1 MARFHVLQP
10 QALPEKG
17 EARLCLPTKLG
28 RSRNLQSKIRWAAHR
43 LSKLSLCALASAHL
57 LTVPTP
63 AFADCAGLDSQ
74 VKSAIASGNP
84 AALPGLADQIA
95 KDTSCDSAYVN
106 NARRAMA
113 LAYMLAGEQADGSY
127 KSEFVMGAAAIAR
140 PWQVAM
146 ALGDVKYD
154 ARDYAAAVDAYE
166 AAINDIRDAKQVP
179 KPPSRETEE
188 YLAKRAYQAK
198 SLAPTYLASRGFR
211 GEPEG
216 VMVPTFRNFT
226 AVSVP
231 VPIRFDTDQASLT
244 PDGQK
249 AVDDLY
255 NFLKT
260 QTLTTVTLVGHTD
273 ERGSDRHNMVLS
285 KARALTVA
293 DALRARGL
301 TIAIAVEGHGDHEP
315 FAADDRSK
323 YSQDDLYSFD
333 RRVEYQVK

>member
-1 MARFHVLQP
+1 MRAFCSRLLVSAGLLMTA
-10 QALPEKG
+10 ALP
-17 EARLCLPTKLG
+17 
-28 RSRNLQSKIRWAAHR
+28 AH
-43 LSKLSLCALASAHL
+43 
-57 LTVPTP
+57 
-63 AFADCAGLDSQ
+63 ADCASLDAQ
-74 VKSAIASGNP
+74 VKSAIGSGNA
-84 AALPGLADQIA
+84 AALPGLADSIA
-95 KDTSCDSAYVN
+95 KDTSCDSAYVDS
-106 NARRAMA
+106 ARRSMA

-127 KSEFVMGAAAIAR
+127 KSEFVTGAAAIAR

-154 ARDYAAAVDAYE
+154 ARDYPAAVEAYE
-166 AAINDIRDAKQVP
+166 AAINEIRNVKMVP
-179 KPPSRETEE
+179 KPPSREIEE

-198 SLAPTYLASRGFR
+198 SLAPTYIASRGFR

-231 VPIRFDTDQASLT
+231 VPIRFDTDEAVLT
-244 PDGQK
+244 PDGEK

-260 QTLTTVTLVGHTD
+260 QTVTSLVLIGHTD
-273 ERGSDRHNMVLS
+273 ETGSHQHNMTLS
-285 KARALTVA
+285 YARAQTVA
-293 DALRARGL
+293 DALRDHGL
-301 TIAIAVEGHGDHEP
+301 TIAVKIEGHGEGEP

-333 RRVEYQVK
+333 RRVEYQVR

>member
-1 MARFHVLQP
+1 MR
-10 QALPEKG
+10 ALMY
-17 EARLCLPTKLG
+17 RLLVSGGFLAV
-28 RSRNLQSKIRWAAHR
+28 AAF
-43 LSKLSLCALASAHL
+43 
-57 LTVPTP
+57 P
-63 AFADCAGLDSQ
+63 AFADCASLDAQ
-74 VKSAIASGNP
+74 AKAAISSGNP
-84 AALPGLADQIA
+84 AALPALADSIA

-113 LAYMLAGEQADGSY
+113 LSYMLAGEQPDGSY
-127 KSEFVMGAAAIAR
+127 KPEFVIGAAAIAR

-154 ARDYAAAVDAYE
+154 AKDYPAAVEAYE
-166 AAINDIRDAKQVP
+166 AAINEIRNPVQVP
-179 KPPSRETEE
+179 KAPSREIEE

-198 SLAPTYLASRGFR
+198 SLAPSYIASRGFR

-216 VMVPTFRNFT
+216 VLVPTFRNFT

-231 VPIRFDTDQASLT
+231 VPIRFNTDEAELT
-244 PDGQK
+244 PDGEK

-260 QTLTTVTLVGHTD
+260 QDGGTVTLIGHTD
-273 ERGSDRHNMVLS
+273 ERGSDQYNMGLS
-285 KARALTVA
+285 RARAQTVA
-293 DALRARGL
+293 AALKQHGL
-301 TIAIAVEGHGDHEP
+301 TLAISVEGHGDHEP

>member
-1 MARFHVLQP
+1 MLRTHLLRLAAAAGFCLAA
-10 QALPEKG
+10 ALP
-17 EARLCLPTKLG
+17 
-28 RSRNLQSKIRWAAHR
+28 
-43 LSKLSLCALASAHL
+43 AL
-57 LTVPTP
+57 
-63 AFADCAGLDSQ
+63 ADCASLDAA

-84 AALPGLADQIA
+84 TALPGLADNIA
-95 KDTSCDSAYVN
+95 RDTSCDSAYVN
-106 NARRAMA
+106 AARRSMA
-113 LAYMLAGEQADGSY
+113 LAYMLAGEQPDGSY
-127 KSEFVMGAAAIAR
+127 KPEFVTGAARIAR

-146 ALGDVKYD
+146 ALGDIDYD
-154 ARDYAAAVDAYE
+154 AKDYPAAVEAYE
-166 AAINDIRDAKQVP
+166 AAINDIRDVRQVP
-179 KPPSRETEE
+179 KAPSRDIEE

-198 SLAPTYLASRGFR
+198 SLAPTYIASRGFR

-231 VPIRFDTDQASLT
+231 VPVRFDTDQATLT

-255 NFLKT
+255 NYLKT
-260 QTLTTVTLVGHTD
+260 QSIGELVLVGHTD
-273 ERGSDRHNMVLS
+273 ERGSAPHNMALS

-293 DALRARGL
+293 TALRQRGL
-301 TIAIAVEGHGDHEP
+301 AVAIDVEGHGSHEP

-333 RRVEYQVK
+333 RRVEFEVH